1 MRVFDFTLLSGYE
14 FSGVDVAQGFRA
26 RLFAKN
32 NVNAKFIFT
41 ELPTIRDMEL
51 YGSQKIKRG
60 QIMSAH
66 LFMTGRLDMSL
77 SVKKEALLENEK
89 ENYEYDNID
98 EDGKV
103 IRLYNS
109 GEKSVEILCDE
120 DGFVINE
127 SLFKNGKKYLE
138 NYYTDSLSYTELYN
152 WDNDSNDGLNLG
164 RRIFWNKQGQM
175 VYEQCIYK
183 DNVEYLFKNG
193 EVIDNVEF
201 LERFVKTLNL
211 CENDICIMDRAG
223 YLDYIQPLFENKGK
237 SKLIAVLHSDHFYKI
252 YEDESSLY
260 MNYEY
265 YYWFKYSEAIDYF
278 VVGTDEHKRSLEAF
292 LKEYDCFVPH
302 IAAIPPGAI
311 PEGKLKS
318 KNNRRRGSIISA
330 SRLILAR
337 GTGSLNIISLHDRH
351 SRRGHG
357 FFLPGGERLVS
368 SKGEEVFVYF
378 EKGDMKPPLAVYF
391 SGYRTQEGFE
401 GYYMMRGFGCP
412 FILVTDPRSEGGA
425 FYLGDSEFEQMITD
439 YVTDKLDELGL
450 TKDELVLSGASMGTF
465 GSLYYGSKLSPHAL
479 LLAKPLANMGN
490 VARNERI
497 LRAGGF
503 ATSLDILMKNYD
515 NLSDEAIE
523 QLNNRMWD
531 RFDSADWSQTKFII
545 SYLYEDDYDPDGYPS
560 ILSHL
565 KSSGV
570 EVYGKGSHGRHTDN
584 SSNVM
589 AWFKSQ
595 YNNLLHDDFSR

>member
-201 LERFVKTLNL
+201 LERKEAALSAGLCMTTKGAMFESDYTKADKALYYVKQNCKGSYFFYEQLLADNKENTNLSADLRNVAKLLKESGSYTGALDLNYREFARIYEFVNNVGDRHNHNCYLVMVTMNTLPEQL
-211 CENDICIMDRAG
+211 ADIEEIEKALDCMEQSIRSKIRKVDVCTRYSSMQ
-223 YLDYIQPLFENKGK
+223 YLIILFEPQENQ
-237 SKLIAVLHSDHFYKI
+237 IPNVMERIFMHY
-252 YEDESSLY
+252 YELCDRE
-260 MNYEY
+260 NFKPQYEY
-265 YYWFKYSEAIDYF
+265 IKM
-278 VVGTDEHKRSLEAF
+278 T
-292 LKEYDCFVPH
+292 
-302 IAAIPPGAI
+302 
-311 PEGKLKS
+311 
-318 KNNRRRGSIISA
+318 
-330 SRLILAR
+330 
-337 GTGSLNIISLHDRH
+337 
-351 SRRGHG
+351 
-357 FFLPGGERLVS
+357 
-368 SKGEEVFVYF
+368 EV
-378 EKGDMKPPLAVYF
+378 K
-391 SGYRTQEGFE
+391 
-401 GYYMMRGFGCP
+401 
-412 FILVTDPRSEGGA
+412 
-425 FYLGDSEFEQMITD
+425 
-439 YVTDKLDELGL
+439 
-450 TKDELVLSGASMGTF
+450 
-465 GSLYYGSKLSPHAL
+465 
-479 LLAKPLANMGN
+479 
-490 VARNERI
+490 
-497 LRAGGF
+497 
-503 ATSLDILMKNYD
+503 
-515 NLSDEAIE
+515 
-523 QLNNRMWD
+523 
-531 RFDSADWSQTKFII
+531 
-545 SYLYEDDYDPDGYPS
+545 
-560 ILSHL
+560 
-565 KSSGV
+565 
-570 EVYGKGSHGRHTDN
+570 
-584 SSNVM
+584 
-589 AWFKSQ
+589 
-595 YNNLLHDDFSR
+595 